1 MQKKCNFATLLPEYE
16 TMLKFL
22 LYLFLFYVLY
32 RLIVGRVTGT
42 TFKTKVYRFDTHHH
56 HHHKPE
62 KEPEG
67 TVTVNPKIKDTRK
80 TESSKIGEYVD
91 YEEVK

>member
-1 MQKKCNFATLLPEYE
+1 M
-16 TMLKFL
+16 
-22 LYLFLFYVLY
+22 LY

-56 HHHKPE
+56 HYNRPDQK
-62 KEPEG
+62 PEG
-67 TVTVNPKIKDTRK
+67 TVTVNPKVKQAGK
-80 TESSKIGEYVD
+80 TENGKIGEYVD